1 MRTLLDGCVV
11 LILAA
16 LLFGCLGGGSDRR
29 VSEAAIESRNAA
41 IKTRLSQALEEDK
54 ELAKLVLGFE
64 PNESLLYIEVT
75 EDAAR
80 FMRRDRMTAQK
91 FGRTMVE
98 AFQGV
103 SRQQV
108 VTVYVRSG
116 GIDIME
122 AGFGLRGHYQE
133 VK

>member
-1 MRTLLDGCVV
+1 MRTLLNGYVV

-41 IKTRLSQALEEDK
+41 IKTRLSQALEGTD
-54 ELAKLVLGFE
+54 LAKLVLGFE

-80 FMRRDRMTAQK
+80 FMRRDRLTAQK

-103 SRQQV
+103 SGQQV